1 MAGQFF
7 AKDFFKQGFWAEGFW
22 ANTITQ
28 EIEETGL
35 SFGQKPSRPKRK
47 KYSEYAR
54 ESEHF
59 DAQIAAKQEAIAIRD
74 GLKETTFHG
83 LPAFRNERTGQIV
96 IPKGLWTDD
105 DLMLLMLIAA
115 VDD

>member
-1 MAGQFF
+1 MSGQFY
-7 AKDFFKQGFWAEGFW
+7 ARDFFKQGFWAPGFW
-22 ANTITQ
+22 ANTVTQ
-28 EIEETGL
+28 EVDESGL
-35 SFGQKPSRPKRK
+35 GFGNKPSRRRRK

-54 ESEHF
+54 ESEDF
-59 DAQIAAKQEAIAIRD
+59 DAQIAAKQTAIALRD

>member
-1 MAGQFF
+1 MSGQFY
-7 AKDFFKQGFWAEGFW
+7 AHDFFKQGFWAQGFW
-22 ANTITQ
+22 ANTVTQ
-28 EIEETGL
+28 QIESPGL
-35 SFGQKPSRPKRK
+35 GFGNKPSQRKRK

-54 ESEHF
+54 ESEDF
-59 DAQIAAKQEAIAIRD
+59 DAQIAAKQADIANRD
-74 GLKETTFHG
+74 ELKETTFHG